1 MQTDFGGFD
10 LVRAVQAVRDDLVAA
25 ARAGQDEQLV
35 FEVGDIHMEFAV
47 EFREDSTMKGGIK
60 AWVVSMDA
68 GSTAS
73 AAQTHKI
80 SFTLAAKKA
89 SDGSGWL
96 IANDEQGDTTGF
108 GAPAPANS

>member
-1 MQTDFGGFD
+1 MESDFNGFD

-25 ARAGQDEQLV
+25 AQIGQNEQLV

-47 EFREDSTMKGGIK
+47 EFREDSAVKGGIK

-68 GSTAS
+68 ASTA
-73 AAQTHKI
+73 AAGRTHKI

-89 SDGSGWL
+89 SNGSGWL
-96 IANDEQGDTTGF
+96 IAEEKEGDTSGF
-108 GAPAPANS
+108 GVSVSVNP

>member
-1 MQTDFGGFD
+1 MQTDFVGFD

-25 ARAGQDEQLV
+25 AQAGQNEQVV

-68 GSTAS
+68 GSSAS

-80 SFTLAAKKA
+80 SFTLAPKKA

-96 IANDEQGDTTGF
+96 IANDKQGDTTGF
-108 GAPAPANS
+108 GASAPANS